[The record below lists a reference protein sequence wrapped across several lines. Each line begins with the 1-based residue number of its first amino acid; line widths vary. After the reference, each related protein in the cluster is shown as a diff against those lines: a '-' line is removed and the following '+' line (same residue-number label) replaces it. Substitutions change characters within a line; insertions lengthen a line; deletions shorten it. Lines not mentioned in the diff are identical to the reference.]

1 MPPREDKS
9 DTLRRFL
16 HPAYTG
22 VEWIL
27 YFIRTA
33 LKAVRFFCLLLLFL
47 FNNHCWPYCVW
58 IWKVR
63 KLHIIT
69 LYHFVDSSKF
79 HTSLWKRGLQKCGPC
94 FPSGYMGNT
103 LVKNEKEAQRMRNGI
118 MCDTD
123 QKWLWRSEGNLEIGK
138 SVAKKDLY
146 AVSAAEAQ
154 EIIVL
159 SLGRFK

>member
-1 MPPREDKS
+1 M
-9 DTLRRFL
+9 
-16 HPAYTG
+16 
-22 VEWIL
+22 
-27 YFIRTA
+27 
-33 LKAVRFFCLLLLFL
+33 
-47 FNNHCWPYCVW
+47 
-58 IWKVR
+58 
-63 KLHIIT
+63 
-69 LYHFVDSSKF
+69 
-79 HTSLWKRGLQKCGPC
+79 
-94 FPSGYMGNT
+94 
-103 LVKNEKEAQRMRNGI
+103 KNEKEAQRMRNGI